1 MPTQK
6 ISKLLAASSELKA
19 LSGKTRRLMELQQ
32 VYVESAP
39 EPLVQASRVKN
50 YRAGTLFLLAGN
62 TAVAA
67 KLRQLAPRILA
78 NIQKQESEITAIR
91 VDVQVTEPQHERES
105 NREKKGLSPETIDNF
120 RKLSE
125 RMPDSMLKSAL
136 AELVRRRSR

>member
-6 ISKLLAASSELKA
+6 IGKLLAASSELKA

-39 EPLVQASRVKN
+39 ELLAQASRVKN

-91 VDVQVTEPQHERES
+91 VDVQVTEPQHERE
-105 NREKKGLSPETIDNF
+105 NKREKKGLSSETIDNF